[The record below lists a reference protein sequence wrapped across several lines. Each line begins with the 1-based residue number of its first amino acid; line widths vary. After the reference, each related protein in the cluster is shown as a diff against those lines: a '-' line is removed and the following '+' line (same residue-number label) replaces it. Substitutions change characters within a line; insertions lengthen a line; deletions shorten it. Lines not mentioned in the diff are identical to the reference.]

1 MSRRK
6 IMTVATIAIL
16 VTGGV
21 FLLSRTTRAGYES
34 AEYKVIESDGE
45 FEIRE
50 YPDLMLVA
58 TKTKIDAQGRDG
70 SFMKLF
76 RYISG
81 ANEAEQKISMT
92 TPVFMEN
99 DQADSEVQM
108 GFVMPKEVAVEGVP
122 SPTGP
127 DVDVRKR
134 TGGRFAVIRFPGKL
148 DKKLAKESEAKLRAW
163 MKSKGLTA
171 DVDEDDE
178 SNKTS
183 GVEAASYDPPFTP
196 AALRRNEVLIRL
208 K

>member
-1 MSRRK
+1 
-6 IMTVATIAIL
+6 MTVATIAVL

-34 AEYKVIESDGE
+34 AEYKVIESNGE

-134 TGGRFAVIRFPGKL
+134 AGGRFAVIRFPGKL

-163 MKSKGLTA
+163 METKGLTA
-171 DVDEDDE
+171 AVNEDDE